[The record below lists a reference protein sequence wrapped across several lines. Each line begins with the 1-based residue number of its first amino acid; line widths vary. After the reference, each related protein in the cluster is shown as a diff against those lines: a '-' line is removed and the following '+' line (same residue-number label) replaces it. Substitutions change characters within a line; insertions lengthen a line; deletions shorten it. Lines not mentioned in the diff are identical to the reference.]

1 MAMDPIGR
9 SPGAGIPPRLPKHLQ
24 GSSVRTGE
32 YTRLAPGELV
42 PGRASL
48 YKVLKRFGEEGG
60 MSAVFMVE
68 NLDTHQT
75 QVLKAVMD
83 VDHLSP
89 ELQKVIPERFKD
101 EIRVLSRI
109 NNPHVVR
116 LLDIDPDSFNPQ
128 FYVMEYA
135 MGGSLISYLEKVEA
149 EAEKGQFE
157 YSFNPFARAAIMAN
171 VLDGLEA
178 FAQVAVTIFAGGANA
193 KFAHRDIKPDNIY
206 IVMENGKVKDV
217 KIADFGI
224 VKLPNSTKTVTG
236 EWMGTPSYMAP
247 ELFLGAKN
255 ADQRSDNWAI
265 GTMLYWL
272 MTGVEPFVY
281 LDEPA
286 NWQDFVNRPG
296 DHVKALMQRLDPKV
310 PHAMWKIIF
319 TALHPK
325 PEGRYHT
332 YGEFKQAL
340 IDFLNSKR

>member
-1 MAMDPIGR
+1 MPIDGIR
-9 SPGAGIPPRLPKHLQ
+9 SPGGSIPPRLPKHLQ
-24 GSSVRTGE
+24 GASIRTGE
-32 YTRLAPGELV
+32 YTRLVPGDLV

-68 NLDTHQT
+68 NLDSHEI

-83 VDHLSP
+83 VGQLRPD
-89 ELQKVIPERFKD
+89 LQKVIPERFKD
-101 EIRVLSRI
+101 EIRVLSQI

-116 LLDIDPDSFNPQ
+116 LMDIDPDSFKPQ

-135 MGGSLISYLEKVEA
+135 MGGSLTSYLEKVKA
-149 EAEKGQFE
+149 EAEKGQIE
-157 YSFNPFARAAIMAN
+157 LSINPYTRAAIMAN

-206 IVMENGKVKDV
+206 IVLENGRVKDV

-224 VKLPNSTKTVTG
+224 VKLPNSTKTVSG

-272 MTGVEPFVY
+272 MTGVEPFEY
-281 LDEPA
+281 LQDAKYWQSFPA
-286 NWQDFVNRPG
+286 QPDYY
-296 DHVKALMQRLDPKV
+296 VKALMQQLDPNV
-310 PHAMWKIIF
+310 PPPMWKIIF
-319 TALHPK
+319 TALSPK
-325 PEGRYHT
+325 PEGRYQT
-332 YGEFKQAL
+332 YGEFKRAL
-340 IDFLNSKR
+340 LAFINSGR